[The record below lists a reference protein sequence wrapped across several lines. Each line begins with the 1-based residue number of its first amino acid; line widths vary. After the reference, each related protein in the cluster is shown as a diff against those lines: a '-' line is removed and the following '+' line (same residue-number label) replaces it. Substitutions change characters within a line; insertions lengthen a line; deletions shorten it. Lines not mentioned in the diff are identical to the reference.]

1 MTYVDA
7 YAYDKPSV
15 LLPRKG
21 SIEKRYY
28 VEEPFWTVDTIYY
41 TVIDDSLVL
50 PKYLYYVAT
59 TLNMSRFN
67 KAGGV
72 PSLTQGDWT
81 RQMIPLPPRPVQDE
95 IVKALDA
102 MDAVVKALEEERNA
116 RFEQFEAMR
125 DKLLKFANGGYHK
138 IAIDKVCV
146 KTMNVQ
152 WKGNA
157 KTYRYIDLSSVDRET
172 HLIGGTM
179 EITSENAPSR
189 AQQIVCV
196 GDVLF
201 ATTRP
206 TQMRLCIVPLEYDG
220 QICSTGYVVLRANV
234 DLVNPRWIYYQLY
247 GDEFCRYC
255 EHNQIRG
262 GAYPSITNASVK
274 AYEITMPPRNVQ
286 DEVIKS
292 LDAFLA
298 VVIALDEEIAARREQ
313 FAGWLEKLMKFKE
326 AA

>member
-1 MTYVDA
+1 MNKIEQLIKKFCPKGVERVPLGSVCTIKNGCDYKSLGTGHYPVYGSGGVMTYVDA

-125 DKLLKFANGGYHK
+125 DKLLKFANGG
-138 IAIDKVCV
+138 
-146 KTMNVQ
+146 
-152 WKGNA
+152 G
-157 KTYRYIDLSSVDRET
+157 
-172 HLIGGTM
+172 
-179 EITSENAPSR
+179 
-189 AQQIVCV
+189 IV
-196 GDVLF
+196 
-201 ATTRP
+201 R
-206 TQMRLCIVPLEYDG
+206 
-220 QICSTGYVVLRANV
+220 
-234 DLVNPRWIYYQLY
+234 
-247 GDEFCRYC
+247 
-255 EHNQIRG
+255 
-262 GAYPSITNASVK
+262 
-274 AYEITMPPRNVQ
+274 
-286 DEVIKS
+286 
-292 LDAFLA
+292 
-298 VVIALDEEIAARREQ
+298 
-313 FAGWLEKLMKFKE
+313 
-326 AA
+326 